1 MATHAEAGSA
11 TDEYRALAQLARE
24 LSEIMREGGLSKLEL
39 RHGELSIELHS
50 AAGQPPATM
59 PAQATSPASEP
70 TPDGRAEPGG
80 YLISSPMIGT
90 FYAAAAPGDRPF
102 VEVGDRVEPGQTVAI
117 IEAMKI
123 MNEIVSERGG
133 VVTEIF
139 VTNGEA
145 VEYGHPLLRL
155 REE

>member
-11 TDEYRALAQLARE
+11 TDEYRTLAQLARE
-24 LSEIMREGGLSKLEL
+24 LTQIMRDGGLFSLEL
-39 RHGELSIELHS
+39 QHGDLRITLQS
-50 AAGQPPATM
+50 AGAQPQVVAVAQTPAAE
-59 PAQATSPASEP
+59 PA
-70 TPDGRAEPGG
+70 PDGHAQPGG

-123 MNEIVSERGG
+123 MNEIVAERGG
-133 VVTEIF
+133 EVTEIF